1 MSIFLPKQ
9 IIFYDLLKKV
19 CKDLQAMA
27 ALYAEFAERFND
39 FENYARRAKE
49 IEKQADHNA
58 HVIIDHLNKTFI
70 TPIDREDIYELA
82 RELDDIVDL
91 IENVIHNIYLYK
103 ITKKTTAI
111 ERFAPI
117 ISEAATFLYEM
128 LDCLQKQKYTDRLI
142 ELKIKIHEL
151 EDRGDEIFSE
161 TISKL
166 FEEETD
172 AVTVIKHKDIIESLE
187 NVTDKFQY
195 VSDIIEGIIVKTT

>member
-19 CKDLQAMA
+19 CIDLQAIA
-27 ALYAEFAERFND
+27 ALYAEFAEHFDD
-39 FENYARRAKE
+39 FEKYARRAKE

-58 HVIIDHLNKTFI
+58 HTIIDHLNKTFI
-70 TPIDREDIYELA
+70 TPIDREDIYQLT

-91 IENVIHNIYLYK
+91 IENVIQSIYLYK
-103 ITKKTTAI
+103 ITKKPAAI
-111 ERFAPI
+111 ENFAPL
-117 ISEAATFLYEM
+117 ISTASALLYEM

-151 EDRGDEIFSE
+151 EDRGDEIFSQ
-161 TISKL
+161 TMGKL

-172 AVTVIKHKDIIESLE
+172 PITVIKHKDIIESLE
-187 NVTDKFQY
+187 NVMDKFQW
-195 VSDIIEGIIVKTT
+195 VSDIIEGIIVKST